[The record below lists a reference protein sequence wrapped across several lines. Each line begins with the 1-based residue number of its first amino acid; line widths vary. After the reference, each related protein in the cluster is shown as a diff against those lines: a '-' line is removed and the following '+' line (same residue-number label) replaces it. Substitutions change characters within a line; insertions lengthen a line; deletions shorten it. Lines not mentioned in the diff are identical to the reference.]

1 MSTNI
6 KWDEALISRAE
17 RWSLLKTQGATLWFT
32 GLSGAGKSTVA
43 AALEKCLLE
52 KGIRAYR
59 LDGDNIRHGLNQDL
73 GFSPEDRRENIR
85 RIGEVST
92 LLAESGCLVLTSFI
106 SPYRSDRAQVREKH
120 EKSELPF
127 LEVFV
132 DTPLEVCESRDP
144 KGLYVKARA
153 GKIDDFTGISA
164 PYEAPEAPEI
174 HLNAGADTV
183 GQLAQSCVTKLQALG
198 LIP

>member
-6 KWDEALISRAE
+6 KWDEALVSREE
-17 RWSLLKTQGATLWFT
+17 RWKLLGSQGATLWFT

-73 GFSPEDRRENIR
+73 SFSPEDRRENIR
-85 RIGEVST
+85 RIGEVAT
-92 LLAESGCLVLTSFI
+92 LLADSGCLVLTSFI
-106 SPYRSDRAQVREKH
+106 SPYQSDRAQVRKKH
-120 EKSELPF
+120 QEAGIQF
-127 LEVFV
+127 IEVFV
-132 DTPLEVCESRDP
+132 DTPIEICESRDP

-153 GKIDDFTGISA
+153 GEIGDFTGISA
-164 PYEAPEAPEI
+164 PYEAPEKPEI
-174 HLNAGADTV
+174 HLQAGSEPVDE
-183 GQLAQSCVTKLQALG
+183 LANRCLSKLQELG
-198 LIP
+198 LIS

>member
-6 KWDEALISRAE
+6 KWDEALVSREE
-17 RWSLLKTQGATLWFT
+17 RWKLLGSQGATLWFT

-73 GFSPEDRRENIR
+73 SFSPEDRRENIR
-85 RIGEVST
+85 RIGEVAT
-92 LLAESGCLVLTSFI
+92 LLADSGCLVLTSFI
-106 SPYRSDRAQVREKH
+106 SPYRADRAQVRKKH
-120 EKSELPF
+120 QEAGIQF
-127 LEVFV
+127 IEVFV
-132 DTPLEVCESRDP
+132 DTPIEICESRDP

-153 GKIDDFTGISA
+153 GEIGDFTGISA
-164 PYEAPEAPEI
+164 PYEAPEKPEI
-174 HLNAGADTV
+174 HLQAGSEPVDE
-183 GQLAQSCVTKLQALG
+183 LANRCLSKLQELG
-198 LIP
+198 LIS